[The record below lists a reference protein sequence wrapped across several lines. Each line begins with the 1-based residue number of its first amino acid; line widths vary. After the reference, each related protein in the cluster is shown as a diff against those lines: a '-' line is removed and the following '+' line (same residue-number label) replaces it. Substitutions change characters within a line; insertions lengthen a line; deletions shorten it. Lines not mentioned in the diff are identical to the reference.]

1 MPSLL
6 RVLVRVANEG
16 QTVFSIGHLFEGT
29 DHGLEVLEVG
39 QREEV
44 AWILVG
50 YEGLDL
56 PLSVRVL
63 GYVDPQSKDV
73 GELLKGQRGRPHVPV
88 AVRVAV
94 RDQEGVVGNVV
105 ACSCADDR
113 LKGFLSTD
121 YYRKCKG
128 VGSGG
133 GRGRGCE
140 V

>member
-1 MPSLL
+1 M
-6 RVLVRVANEG
+6 
-16 QTVFSIGHLFEGT
+16 
-29 DHGLEVLEVG
+29 
-39 QREEV
+39 

-56 PLSVRVL
+56 LLSVRVL
-63 GYVDPQSKDV
+63 AHVDPQSKYV
-73 GELLKGQRGRPHVPV
+73 RELLKGQRGPPDVSV
-88 AVRVAV
+88 AVRVTV

-105 ACSCADDR
+105 ACSCADGK

-128 VGSGG
+128 VGV
-133 GRGRGCE
+133 GRGAGSGRGCE